1 MSLEALR
8 RRDFDA
14 NHLATLLWAL
24 AAGSPG
30 TLAGAL
36 AELLALRVQ
45 KLPENVLLRTTKAQL
60 KLQVRR

>member
-24 AAGSPG
+24 AAAGSS
-30 TLAGAL
+30 AGAL
-36 AELLALRVQ
+36 AELLALHVQ